1 MMRGIL
7 LFLVLHFGCDVLG
20 LLPLGEVLSNDGTR
34 MGEEVRWFFFFV
46 GWRPK
51 PLNIGTRSKRE
62 KRDNN
67 YGPCNFCPKK
77 K

>member
-34 MGEEVRWFFFFV
+34 MGEEVRWFFFLL
-46 GWRPK
+46 G
-51 PLNIGTRSKRE
+51 GDRSH
-62 KRDNN
+62 
-67 YGPCNFCPKK
+67 
-77 K
+77 

>member
-34 MGEEVRWFFFFV
+34 MGEEVRWFFFCWVETEAIEHRYSF
-46 GWRPK
+46 K
-51 PLNIGTRSKRE
+51 KRE
-62 KRDNN
+62 ER
-67 YGPCNFCPKK
+67 
-77 K
+77 